1 MNANPPSSKA
11 QIREA
16 AVQGKTYLGVYSIRA
31 KDAAARKR
39 LFFVWADGDGGY
51 IVQLLDGAYRPTGPL
66 RSVNFTLFQ
75 GQFVYEPSILVAP
88 LSVGQGTDAE
98 PGARDDRTDGLPP
111 PMDAPASPSPSQP
124 SGNAASDAKEV
135 ENYLRSHFNK
145 AMRRIKRPEE
155 RTAALESLKTL
166 ADVEEGIVPE
176 HKHMFTD
183 FGITLRKN
191 ELLELALSCSRRVL
205 DLSPDDDHAHFNIAR
220 ILYEM
225 GRVDDAE
232 QHLLAALDLAPD
244 AIVCIKMLKYIQK
257 QRRLRGKPQRT
268 VPGSRRSCG
277 RSR

>member
-1 MNANPPSSKA
+1 M
-11 QIREA
+11 
-16 AVQGKTYLGVYSIRA
+16 QGKTYLGVYSIRA

-66 RSVNFTLFQ
+66 RSVNFTVFQ

-98 PGARDDRTDGLPP
+98 PGPHGGAADNPP
-111 PMDAPASPSPSQP
+111 PMGAPASSPPSES
-124 SGNAASDAKEV
+124 SSKVAGDAKEV
-135 ENYLRSHFNK
+135 ESFLRSHFNK

-155 RTAALESLKTL
+155 RTAALASLKTL
-166 ADVEEGIVPE
+166 ADVEEGIVLE

-191 ELLELALSCSRRVL
+191 ELLELALSCSQRVL
-205 DLSPDDDHAHFNIAR
+205 DLSPDDDHAHFNVAR

-225 GRVDDAE
+225 GRVADAE

-268 VPGSRRSCG
+268 AATGRRSG
-277 RSR
+277 RSSR

>member
-1 MNANPPSSKA
+1 M
-11 QIREA
+11 
-16 AVQGKTYLGVYSIRA
+16 QGKTYLGVYSIRA

-51 IVQLLDGAYRPTGPL
+51 IVQLLDGAYQPTGPV
-66 RSVNFTLFQ
+66 RSVNFSVFQ
-75 GQFVYEPSILVAP
+75 GQFVYEPSILAAP
-88 LSVGQGTDAE
+88 LSAGRETDAE
-98 PGARDDRTDGLPP
+98 PAPHGGAAHTPP
-111 PMDAPASPSPSQP
+111 PMDAPASSPPSEAPDK
-124 SGNAASDAKEV
+124 AAEEAKEV
-135 ENYLRSHFNK
+135 ESFLRSHFNK

-155 RTAALESLKTL
+155 RAAALESLKTL

-205 DLSPDDDHAHFNIAR
+205 DLAPNDDHAHFNIAR

-232 QHLLAALDLAPD
+232 QHLLAALDLAPEEL
-244 AIVCIKMLKYIQK
+244 VYIKMLKYIQK
-257 QRRLRGKPQRT
+257 QRRLHEKPQRT
-268 VPGSRRSCG
+268 TATDRRSG
-277 RSR
+277 RSSR

>member
-1 MNANPPSSKA
+1 M
-11 QIREA
+11 
-16 AVQGKTYLGVYSIRA
+16 QGKTYLGVYSIRA

-39 LFFVWADGDGGY
+39 LFFVWADGDGSY

-66 RSVNFTLFQ
+66 RNVNFTLFQ

-88 LSVGQGTDAE
+88 LSVGQGENA
-98 PGARDDRTDGLPP
+98 AHDDPPSGTGEMPP
-111 PMDAPASPSPSQP
+111 PMDAPVSPSSAPKA
-124 SGNAASDAKEV
+124 SGTSGDAKEV

-145 AMRRIKRPEE
+145 ALRRVKRPEE

-191 ELLELALSCSRRVL
+191 ELLDLALSCSRRVL
-205 DLSPDDDHAHFNIAR
+205 DLSPEDDHAHFNIAR

-257 QRRLRGKPQRT
+257 QRRLREKPQR
-268 VPGSRRSCG
+268 VSPLRRSG
-277 RSR
+277 RAR